1 MNMNDKFIRIN
12 IAVKPLE
19 LVAQQAIE
27 ISQKLSD
34 KSKAYFVLDGK
45 NYFPHLTIYSPE
57 FPQNRLEDVLGT
69 IENICAGMNSFESSF
84 LDIQSHDSYVD
95 VEVELNDSFQ
105 NLHKIIVEKLNPL
118 REGHL
123 REKYT
128 IEANLAELT
137 EIQRQNIKE
146 YGYPDVMEIYRPH
159 LTLIRLENSDEA
171 LSLAKN
177 IQWNI
182 EKLTVGN
189 VAAFTMSSHGT
200 CSGLIKEFSLKN

>member
-1 MNMNDKFIRIN
+1 MSDEFVRVN
-12 IAVKPLE
+12 IAVKPSE

-27 ISQKLSD
+27 LSQKLSD
-34 KSKAYFVLDGK
+34 KSKTYFVLDGQ

-57 FPQNRLEDVLGT
+57 FPKNKLDGVLST
-69 IENICAGMNSFESSF
+69 IESICATTKSFESPF
-84 LDIQSHDSYVD
+84 LDIQSHDGYVD

-105 NLHKIIVEKLNPL
+105 NLHEIIVEKLNPL

-128 IEANLAELT
+128 VEANLAELT
-137 EIQRQNIKE
+137 ETQRQNIKK

-177 IQWNI
+177 IKWNT
-182 EKLTVGN
+182 EKLTVGS

-200 CSGLIKEFSLKN
+200 CSGLIKEFSLKP